1 MESSNAYA
9 SSLELCFCLQEKNAH
24 IRKYVLDHSQLLK
37 KKLTNS
43 DLNVNLNRLLLNR
56 REAEEQF
63 LPLLGDHD
71 DIEKGV
77 PVCAYDNYGNIYSLT
92 FKKWT
97 NKYYILNGDWR
108 SLFQSHKLQK
118 NDTISMWMFIHSSQS
133 KLCLAIEYEKN
144 EK

>member
-1 MESSNAYA
+1 MESINADA
-9 SSLELCFCLQEKNAH
+9 SSLELCFCEKNAH
-24 IRKYVLDHSQLLK
+24 IRKYVLDHSQPFK

-43 DLNVNLNRLLLNR
+43 DLNVNLNRLLLNK

-77 PVCAYDNYGNIYSLT
+77 LVFAYDNYGNTYCLT

-97 NKYYILNGDWR
+97 NKYYILNGDWK

-118 NDTISMWMFIHSSQS
+118 NDTISMWMFFSFTSQQVMFGG
-133 KLCLAIEYEKN
+133 
-144 EK
+144 